1 MKQEQIHA
9 KVYGIVQGVGFRPFV
24 SRLASRYALRGLV
37 MNKGPYVEIVVQGSC
52 ASLQS
57 FFIALKK
64 EAPSRAS
71 ILAIEKQVE
80 TPKAFD
86 SFAIVESKPEEGE
99 AMIPPDIGICETC
112 QQELFDPQNRRYLHP
127 FINCTNCGPRLTILQ
142 SLPYDRERT
151 SMAKFP
157 MCADCQAEYFS
168 SASRRYDA
176 QPIAC
181 HACGPSVYLL
191 GRKERGRAAITEAR
205 RILSQGGILAI
216 KGIGGFHLACEA
228 TNSRAVQ
235 LLRAR
240 KHRPQ
245 KPFAVMF
252 RDWTTAEQFC
262 KLSEVEK
269 QWLTSWQKPIVLL
282 QKNPDSGLAPEV
294 APANPTLGAMLP
306 YAPLQM
312 LLFSYPDDLEVA
324 PVLVMT
330 SGNVAGAPICRTDTE
345 AVESLADIADG
356 ILSHDRDILLR
367 ADDSVLSIFDD
378 EPYMLRRSRG
388 FAPMPIFLPAYKNAP
403 DVLAMGGELKNAFCF
418 AKAGWFYLSPHVGDL
433 SDLRAVEALQTAI
446 AHLQDLL
453 HVHSTCVAV
462 DPHPRYQSQRVGR
475 SYGLPVYEVQHH
487 FAHVLACMAENGYT
501 QEVLGIAYDGTG
513 YGTDDSIWGGEI
525 LQASPQ
531 GFKRV
536 ASIEPFLQAGGDRSA
551 REGWRIALAFLYAND
566 EAKACTLAQT
576 LGIASEK
583 EWHPVC
589 FQLQKNIN
597 VVASTSMG
605 RLFDAV
611 SALLGLCHT
620 SNYEGQAAMA
630 LQFAAERA
638 KISLDE
644 TCTFTLKR
652 ANDGRLLLP
661 THALFM
667 ELVRQRQAGV
677 AVTTS
682 ALYFH
687 RILAKMTVQAC
698 QVLRER
704 TGLQVVAL
712 TGGVM
717 QNRLLLSLLQAGLQ
731 TEGFQVLRH
740 HLVPPND
747 GGIALGQ
754 AFYAVA
760 KNVSRKGQ

>member
-1 MKQEQIHA
+1 MEQQQIRA
-9 KVYGIVQGVGFRPFV
+9 RIYGIVQGVGFRPFV
-24 SRLASRYALRGLV
+24 SRLASRYALRGSV
-37 MNKGPYVEIVVQGSC
+37 MNKGSYVEIVVQGEFD
-52 ASLQS
+52 ALQS
-57 FFIALKK
+57 FFSALKK

-80 TPKAFD
+80 ALKKFD
-86 SFAIVESKPEEGE
+86 GFSIIDSKPEEGE

-142 SLPYDRERT
+142 ALPYDRERT

-157 MCADCQAEYFS
+157 MCTECRAEYFS
-168 SASRRYDA
+168 SSSRRYDA

-181 HACGPSVYLL
+181 HACGPTVYLL
-191 GRKERGRAAITEAR
+191 GRKERGHAAITEAR

-228 TNSRAVQ
+228 TNSQAVQ
-235 LLRAR
+235 LLRTR

-252 RDWTTAEQFC
+252 RDLETAEQFC
-262 KLSEVEK
+262 TLSDVEK
-269 QWLTSWQKPIVLL
+269 QWLTSWQKPIVLM
-282 QKNPDSGLAPEV
+282 QKKLNTGLAPEV
-294 APANPTLGAMLP
+294 APANPMLGAMLP

-312 LLFSYPDDLEVA
+312 LLFSYPDGLEVA

-330 SGNVAGAPICRTDTE
+330 SGNVAGAPICHTDAE
-345 AVESLADIADG
+345 AVEALSDIADG

-367 ADDSVLSIFDD
+367 ADDSVLSVFDD
-378 EPYMLRRSRG
+378 DPYMLRRSRG

-433 SDLRAVEALQTAI
+433 SDLRAVEALQTAV
-446 AHLQDLL
+446 AHLQNLL
-453 HVHSTCVAV
+453 HVHPTCVAV

-475 SYGLPVYEVQHH
+475 GYGLPVYEVQHH

-513 YGTDDSIWGGEI
+513 YGIDGSIWGGEI

-531 GFKRV
+531 GFTRL

-551 REGWRIALAFLYAND
+551 REGWRIAVALLYAMD
-566 EAKACTLAQT
+566 KAKACTLSQT
-576 LGIASEK
+576 LGIASEQACK
-583 EWHPVC
+583 QVL
-589 FQLQKNIN
+589 FALQKNIN
-597 VVASTSMG
+597 VIPSTSMG

-611 SALLGLCHT
+611 SALLGLCHA
-620 SNYEGQAAMA
+620 SNFEGQGAMA

-638 KISLDE
+638 E
-644 TCTFTLKR
+644 TLLHKTCAFPLKK
-652 ANDGRLLLP
+652 ADDGRLLLP
-661 THALFM
+661 TMDLFM
-667 ELVRQRQAGV
+667 ELVRQKQAGV
-677 AVTTS
+677 DVTTS

-687 RILAKMTVQAC
+687 RALAQMTVQAC
-698 QVLRER
+698 QTLRAR

-717 QNRLLLSLLQAGLQ
+717 QNRLLLSLVQTGLQA
-731 TEGFQVLRH
+731 EGFRVLRH
-740 HLVPPND
+740 HLVPSND

-754 AFYAVA
+754 AFYAAA
-760 KNVSRKGQ
+760 KNVSRNG